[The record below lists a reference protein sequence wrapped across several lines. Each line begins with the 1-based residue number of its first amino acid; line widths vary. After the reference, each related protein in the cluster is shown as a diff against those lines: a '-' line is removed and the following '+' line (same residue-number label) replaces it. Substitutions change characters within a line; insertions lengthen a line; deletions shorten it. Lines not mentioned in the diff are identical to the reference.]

1 MLLAGVL
8 ATVLNLMVRVGI
20 DAAFVEDDWVLIVPV
35 EKDDAGGIPDLKELA
50 LDVPPDFNQDE
61 VVLVRTLALT
71 ALVLNVPIG
80 DHHR

>member
-1 MLLAGVL
+1 
-8 ATVLNLMVRVGI
+8 
-20 DAAFVEDDWVLIVPV
+20 VPV
-35 EKDDAGGIPDLKELA
+35 EKDDAGGVPDLKELA